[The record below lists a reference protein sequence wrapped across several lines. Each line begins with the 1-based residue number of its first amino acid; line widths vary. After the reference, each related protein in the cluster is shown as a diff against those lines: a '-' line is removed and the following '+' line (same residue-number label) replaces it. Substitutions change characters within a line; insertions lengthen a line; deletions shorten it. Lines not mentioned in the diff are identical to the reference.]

1 MDEYLD
7 KVVEKEEESNPPPGI
22 ASAQDWGSSA
32 TPSKV
37 GMRRCFFSDSF
48 SWQENKDHQIWK
60 TSTLSTV
67 SRRQK
72 MIFSGR

>member
-7 KVVEKEEESNPPPGI
+7 KVVDKEEETPQPGL

-37 GMRRCFFSDSF
+37 RRRRGGGFFLDSL
-48 SWQENKDHQIWK
+48 SWQENKGDQI
-60 TSTLSTV
+60 
-67 SRRQK
+67 
-72 MIFSGR
+72 

>member
-7 KVVEKEEESNPPPGI
+7 KVVDKEEETPQAGL

-37 GMRRCFFSDSF
+37 GLRGEWGDPLVILL
-48 SWQENKDHQIWK
+48 SWQEKQGDQI
-60 TSTLSTV
+60 
-67 SRRQK
+67 
-72 MIFSGR
+72 

>member
-7 KVVEKEEESNPPPGI
+7 KVVDKEEETPQAGL

-37 GMRRCFFSDSF
+37 GRRRGVLLL
-48 SWQENKDHQIWK
+48 SWQENKGDQI
-60 TSTLSTV
+60 
-67 SRRQK
+67 
-72 MIFSGR
+72 